1 MQSKVGLSLQC
12 VIEVGKDSWSFC
24 SSRRAVSCCSH
35 NEGAFFPPRFLLF
48 HRISELASLSFFFF
62 QIPTAEEKVLLEQIT
77 IKLADFESVSKAL
90 QGGGDKR
97 TSRAQARKLFDDLI
111 DAHSTD
117 DRELIHLSEDAA
129 IVNNRH
135 FENGVVKLQSGK
147 ESSLTYTEK
156 AAIKMF
162 LKPVPVVQG
171 GGRVAPIPAPHIP
184 APAAP
189 SPLSF
194 AERSRLAFEEE
205 KDSREA
211 VSKYESTEHCGA
223 DNNICERLF
232 STAKLIFS
240 ALRKRMDPDT
250 LDMLLFLKANR
261 YLWKDKCIIDDIIAE
276 SGEVGDVHE
285 PFI

>member
-1 MQSKVGLSLQC
+1 
-12 VIEVGKDSWSFC
+12 
-24 SSRRAVSCCSH
+24 
-35 NEGAFFPPRFLLF
+35 
-48 HRISELASLSFFFF
+48 
-62 QIPTAEEKVLLEQIT
+62 
-77 IKLADFESVSKAL
+77 
-90 QGGGDKR
+90 
-97 TSRAQARKLFDDLI
+97 
-111 DAHSTD
+111 
-117 DRELIHLSEDAA
+117 
-129 IVNNRH
+129 
-135 FENGVVKLQSGK
+135 VKLQSGK

-171 GGRVAPIPAPHIP
+171 RGRVAPIP

-205 KDSREA
+205 KASRGA
-211 VSKYESTEHCGA
+211 VSKYESTEHCDA

-250 LDMLLFLKANR
+250 LDMLFFLKAKR
-261 YLWKDKCIIDDIIAE
+261 FLWKDKCIIDDIIAE

-285 PFI
+285 PLIITRKIASWH